1 MTMLELNHEFLNIL
15 QNVLK
20 VFFPPL
26 MSPVPKYGATASNCN
41 LFSHHSYCL
50 CPKMWGKGLKVKPCT
65 YLKGN
70 QAERYQWHAECKSFR
85 SSFMIPHLMKDS
97 DSVLIVDKQFII
109 LS

>member
-50 CPKMWGKGLKVKPCT
+50 CPKNVGKGPQSQTMHLPKRQPSRK
-65 YLKGN
+65 
-70 QAERYQWHAECKSFR
+70 
-85 SSFMIPHLMKDS
+85 IPVACRM
-97 DSVLIVDKQFII
+97 QI
-109 LS
+109 LP